1 MSIISKIK
9 GRFLSKINSSLF
21 KTKWFNDTLQ
31 FAGCKAI
38 SGLNSFNIEIAN
50 LGSSSSFHAFN
61 YMETGL
67 VGVNLATPK
76 QSLKEDKE
84 MIKNYFSHL
93 KDGGVVIIPLCL
105 FSSLVG
111 NDEEMPDKYY
121 VLFQNDSIPHFSW
134 KKKNQIYDVYTKP
147 YKYFPLWSF
156 PYEILRPLKKKKNC
170 MTQRDLEIDADR
182 WMNGWKH
189 EFSIYDFT
197 DKLSLRNNDSYSS
210 SMQILEEIV
219 DFCKT
224 RNLKPVLVFPPVS
237 KALSSRITKRMQEIY
252 LDSFIQNSKVKDIPY
267 FNYLN
272 DKEFF
277 DNTLFLNSFF
287 LNNNG
292 SKKFTSRVIT
302 DLKNIGYI
310 KG

>member
-1 MSIISKIK
+1 
-9 GRFLSKINSSLF
+9 
-21 KTKWFNDTLQ
+21 
-31 FAGCKAI
+31 
-38 SGLNSFNIEIAN
+38 
-50 LGSSSSFHAFN
+50 
-61 YMETGL
+61 
-67 VGVNLATPK
+67 
-76 QSLKEDKE
+76 
-84 MIKNYFSHL
+84 
-93 KDGGVVIIPLCL
+93 
-105 FSSLVG
+105 
-111 NDEEMPDKYY
+111 
-121 VLFQNDSIPHFSW
+121 
-134 KKKNQIYDVYTKP
+134 
-147 YKYFPLWSF
+147 
-156 PYEILRPLKKKKNC
+156 

-219 DFCKT
+219 EFCKS